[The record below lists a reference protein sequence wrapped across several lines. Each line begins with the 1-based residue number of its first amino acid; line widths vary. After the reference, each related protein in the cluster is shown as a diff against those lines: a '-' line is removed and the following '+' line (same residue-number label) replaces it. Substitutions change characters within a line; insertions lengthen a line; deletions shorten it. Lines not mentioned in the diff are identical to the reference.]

1 MLRRSFAIALL
12 VAGARDVSA
21 QRASLESV
29 RWLAGCWELSA
40 GNRRVVE
47 RWDAPSRGQMSGS
60 SRTLIGGTLRES
72 ERLRLFVAADT
83 LVYASH
89 PSSQAP
95 AQFRART
102 ITDHELVFENLAH
115 DFPQRIVYR
124 RAGADSLIARIEGD
138 RDGRR
143 GPVSFPYRR
152 VECAADAP

>member
-1 MLRRSFAIALL
+1 MLRRSFAIVLL
-12 VAGARDVSA
+12 AACTRNGGAQGVSLD
-21 QRASLESV
+21 RV
-29 RWLAGCWELSA
+29 RWLGGCWELSS

-47 RWDAPSRGQMSGS
+47 RWDAPSRGQMTGS
-60 SRTLIGGTLRES
+60 SRTLIGGALRES

-89 PSSQAP
+89 PSNQAP
-95 AQFRART
+95 AEFRART
-102 ITDHELVFENLAH
+102 VTDNEVVFENLAH

-152 VECAADAP
+152 VECTADTP